1 MAYSGKCVI
10 SACHCFR
17 SCSLIPNRRMGRM
30 FSPDRITRFKNRDN
44 DMISTKRTA
53 GIEGDTHMS
62 TMKSTAANLTRRAGG
77 ATMGNAGMAMFPIR
91 LAAVA
96 GLAAAM
102 VLFVNAAK
110 RAGLIPISSATQL
123 VAPLAQAF
131 AIILVVGLAAVAM
144 RQSSRYSSVALA
156 LNVLGLAAVTGVE
169 WVINLVFVR
178 LDPAQIAAL
187 RSGPLGTA
195 FLAASIIFLLG
206 SLLYCSALL
215 RDGTAPR
222 IPVIAYAVAT
232 IPIALRIFVPE
243 LVLDVSLGLLGTSVT
258 WLALWMLGSHP
269 TPDRHTEVETA

>member
-1 MAYSGKCVI
+1 
-10 SACHCFR
+10 
-17 SCSLIPNRRMGRM
+17 
-30 FSPDRITRFKNRDN
+30 
-44 DMISTKRTA
+44 
-53 GIEGDTHMS
+53 
-62 TMKSTAANLTRRAGG
+62 MKSTAANLTRRASL
-77 ATMGNAGMAMFPIR
+77 ATMGNAGMARFPIR

-96 GLAAAM
+96 GLAAAL

-144 RQSSRYSSVALA
+144 RQSRYSSVALA

-187 RSGPLGTA
+187 RTGPLGTA
-195 FLAASIIFLLG
+195 FVAASFIFLQG
-206 SLLYCSALL
+206 SILYCIALL
-215 RDGTAPR
+215 RDGKAPR
-222 IPVIAYAVAT
+222 IPVIAYAIAT
-232 IPIALRIFVPE
+232 VPIGLRIFVPE